1 MCLVC
6 LFVCCC
12 VAWIKPECHLPFS
25 VKALQAADRD
35 GCTCHGQLWRPLVVK
50 DKLYMFYITLI
61 IVSILFILYFSVY
74 LGLEAKLQFMSFT
87 FYSLFVSLEWE
98 KCSVLVWSCSNQW
111 SLLQTDRHKCNHLMF
126 YFQYVFFFIIMV
138 VVFLFIDG
146 YFIYFYF
153 VLFSFFCLSP
163 EMF

>member
-6 LFVCCC
+6 LCVCCC

-35 GCTCHGQLWRPLVVK
+35 GFHGQLWRPLVVK

-138 VVFLFIDG
+138 VVF
-146 YFIYFYF
+146 FIYWWVFYF
-153 VLFSFFCLSP
+153 FLLCIIFIFLP
-163 EMF
+163 